1 MSWERNKFKVLFSL
15 GAVIMII
22 GLVLQWYPNSVI
34 SGLEERL
41 KQQNL
46 SQDERN
52 KLQGA
57 LNSWRIWQ
65 ITTFQPLSSI
75 LLAVGIIIIAYS
87 IISTAFSIASS
98 YKIVK
103 KTEKE

>member
-15 GAVIMII
+15 GAVIIII

>member
-1 MSWERNKFKVLFSL
+1 
-15 GAVIMII
+15 MII
-22 GLVLQWYPNSVI
+22 RLVLQWYPNSVI